1 MFCVYQI
8 IDVKKILNDD
18 ELYHEA
24 ASEAFPQYNKS
35 HMICLAMPDRI
46 GDVSLLSE

>member
-1 MFCVYQI
+1 M
-8 IDVKKILNDD
+8 KKILNDD

-35 HMICLAMPDRI
+35 HMICIEMPGRV
-46 GDVSLLSE
+46 GDVSFLYG